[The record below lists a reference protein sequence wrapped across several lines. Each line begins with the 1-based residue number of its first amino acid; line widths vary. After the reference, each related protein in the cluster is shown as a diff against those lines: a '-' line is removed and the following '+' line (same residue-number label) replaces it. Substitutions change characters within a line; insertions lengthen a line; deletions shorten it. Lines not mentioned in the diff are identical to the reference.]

1 MTENILII
9 GGGSG
14 IGNELLKKY
23 TKMSNVF
30 TTYRNNKPTIKECKS
45 YRLDL
50 GNIVEIQSFVR
61 KLKYRNIKFD
71 QILFI
76 AAYTGTYK
84 LEKNKNTKASFMSS
98 LSKKLFEFY
107 LKVNCINP
115 VIFFELLLKNQMIT
129 DNCKVIFFSSL
140 AGSIESR
147 GKLRHNKTGGNIM
160 YRVSKSALN
169 SAIKN
174 IAYDLSETSIVVIAL
189 HPGWV
194 RTNSGGKTANL
205 SIGYSSKKIYELISK
220 IKKKDSGNFLNYDGR
235 KIKW

>member
-30 TTYRNNKPTIKECKS
+30 VTYRNNKPTIKESKS

-50 GNIVEIQSFVR
+50 GNIMEIQSFVR

-147 GKLRHNKTGGNIM
+147 GKLKHNKTGGNIM

-220 IKKKDSGNFLNYDGR
+220 LKKKDSGNFLNYDGR